1 MLTDYETKLQ
11 HVQTLI
17 LRRTHENIEYYTANM
32 KQVKQSKTP
41 LI

>member
-17 LRRTHENIEYYTANM
+17 LRRTLEYYTANM